1 MTKKTEESTPSNKKA
16 LRNHNVKFQ
25 AVPEKDYEV
34 IQYDNPEIVRKVE
47 QQYPEM
53 MMEFKRIFFTQYEI
67 FCAKMDN
74 YGTENISLGTKLET
88 EEDKKMSLTGLWF
101 RMNDKINRLKQLVV
115 KGNIDQ
121 VGESI
126 EDTYQD
132 LSVYGIIC
140 QLVKNGKWGR

>member
-1 MTKKTEESTPSNKKA
+1 MAKQEEAPKSNKKA
-16 LRNHNVKFQ
+16 LRQHNVTFQ
-25 AVPEKDYEV
+25 AVPEKEYEV
-34 IQYDNPEIVRKVE
+34 IQYDNPEVVKKIE
-47 QQYPEM
+47 DQYPEM
-53 MMEFKRIFFTQYEI
+53 MLEFKRIFFTQYEI

-88 EEDKKMSLTGLWF
+88 EEDIKMSLSGLWF

-126 EDTYQD
+126 DDTYQD

-140 QLVKNGKWGR
+140 QLVKNGKWGK

>member
-1 MTKKTEESTPSNKKA
+1 MSDEEKKVVKREPK
-16 LRNHNVKFQ
+16 RQHNVKFQ
-25 AVPEKDYEV
+25 ALPEKEYEV
-34 IQYDNPEIVRKVE
+34 IQYDNYEVVRKIE

-53 MMEFKRIFFTQYEI
+53 MLEFKRIFFTQYET

-74 YGTENISLGTKLET
+74 YGTDAISLGTKLET

-115 KGNIDQ
+115 KGTKDE

-132 LSVYGIIC
+132 LSVYAIIC
-140 QLVKNGKWGR
+140 QLVKNGKWGK

>member
-1 MTKKTEESTPSNKKA
+1 MSDQEKKVVKREPK
-16 LRNHNVKFQ
+16 RNHNLTFQ
-25 AVPEKDYEV
+25 ALPEKDYEM
-34 IQYDNPEIVRKVE
+34 IQYDNPEVVRKIE

-67 FCAKMDN
+67 FCAKMDG
-74 YGTENISLGTKLET
+74 YGTENISLGTKLESN
-88 EEDKKMSLTGLWF
+88 EDIKMSLTGLWF

-132 LSVYGIIC
+132 LSIYGIIC
-140 QLVKNGKWGR
+140 QLVKNGKWGK

>member
-1 MTKKTEESTPSNKKA
+1 MSDEEKKIIKREPK
-16 LRNHNVKFQ
+16 RQHNVKFQ
-25 AVPEKDYEV
+25 ALPEKEYEV
-34 IQYDNPEIVRKVE
+34 IQFDNPEVVRKIE

-74 YGTENISLGTKLET
+74 YGTDNISLGTKLET

-115 KGNIDQ
+115 KGTKDE

-132 LSVYGIIC
+132 LSIYGIIC

>member
-1 MTKKTEESTPSNKKA
+1 MTKKEETPEPNRRA

-25 AVPEKDYEV
+25 AVPEKEYEV
-34 IQYDNPEIVRKVE
+34 IQYDNPEVVKRIE

-53 MMEFKRIFFTQYEI
+53 MLEFKRIFFTQYET

-74 YGTENISLGTKLET
+74 YGTDNISLGTKLET
-88 EEDKKMSLTGLWF
+88 EEDRKMSLTGLWF

-115 KGNIDQ
+115 KGTKDE

-132 LSVYGIIC
+132 LSVYAIIC
-140 QLVKNGKWGR
+140 QLVKSGKWGK

>member
-1 MTKKTEESTPSNKKA
+1 MSDEEKKIVKREPK
-16 LRNHNVKFQ
+16 RQHNIKFQ
-25 AVPEKDYEV
+25 ALPEKEYEV
-34 IQYDNPEIVRKVE
+34 IQYDNPEVVRKIE

-53 MMEFKRIFFTQYEI
+53 MLEFKRIFFTQYET

-74 YGTENISLGTKLET
+74 YGTDAISLGTKLET

-115 KGNIDQ
+115 KGNMDQ

-132 LSVYGIIC
+132 LSVYAIIC
-140 QLVKNGKWGR
+140 QLVKSGKWGK

>member
-1 MTKKTEESTPSNKKA
+1 MSDQEKKVVKREPK
-16 LRNHNVKFQ
+16 RNHNLNFQ
-25 AVPEKDYEV
+25 ALPEKDYEV
-34 IQYDNPEIVRKVE
+34 IQYDNPDVVRKIE

-67 FCAKMDN
+67 FCGKMDN
-74 YGTENISLGTKLET
+74 YGTDGISLGTKLET
-88 EEDKKMSLTGLWF
+88 DDDVKMSLTGLWF

-132 LSVYGIIC
+132 LSIYGIIC
-140 QLVKNGKWGR
+140 QLVKNGKWGK

>member
-1 MTKKTEESTPSNKKA
+1 
-16 LRNHNVKFQ
+16 V
-25 AVPEKDYEV
+25 
-34 IQYDNPEIVRKVE
+34 VRKIE

-53 MMEFKRIFFTQYEI
+53 MLEFKRIFFTQYET

-74 YGTENISLGTKLET
+74 YGPDAVSLGTKLET
-88 EEDKKMSLTGLWF
+88 EEDIKMSLTGLWF

-115 KGNIDQ
+115 KGTKDE

-132 LSVYGIIC
+132 LSVYAIIC
-140 QLVKNGKWGR
+140 QLVKNKKWGK

>member
-1 MTKKTEESTPSNKKA
+1 MSDQEKKVVKREPK
-16 LRNHNVKFQ
+16 RNHNLTFQ
-25 AVPEKDYEV
+25 ALPEKDYEM
-34 IQYDNPEIVRKVE
+34 IQYDNPEVVRKIE

-67 FCAKMDN
+67 FCAKMDG

-88 EEDKKMSLTGLWF
+88 EEDIKMSLTGLWF

-126 EDTYQD
+126 DDTYQD

-140 QLVKNGKWGR
+140 QLVKNGKWGK